1 MQSFIEIMLKF
12 TVSFDCRNEN
22 LIAMFQPGCA
32 GLHQD
37 NENLVYILH
46 RLSILWLVTENRK
59 FGATSLSFSRVYTYL
74 GQGMS

>member
-37 NENLVYILH
+37 NEN
-46 RLSILWLVTENRK
+46 
-59 FGATSLSFSRVYTYL
+59 FGIYFAQIVNFVVSD
-74 GQGMS
+74 